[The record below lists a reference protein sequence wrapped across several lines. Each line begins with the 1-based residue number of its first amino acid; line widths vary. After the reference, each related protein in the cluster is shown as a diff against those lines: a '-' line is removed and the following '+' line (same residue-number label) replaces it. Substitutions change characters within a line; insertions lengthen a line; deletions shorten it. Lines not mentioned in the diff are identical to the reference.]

1 MTTINAL
8 FRCQV
13 VMMTV
18 TSKFQ
23 YCLV

>member
-13 VMMTV
+13 VMMSV
-18 TSKFQ
+18 TFKFQ